1 MFWHICNKS
10 VTFLMSLTFE
20 LLRNIEN
27 YRIFSKE
34 TIHIDV
40 VYCNRIRFGRTK
52 WNWFADFFLSSQ
64 NSNQRRR
71 YNQTNTKIVADIT
84 NNTQQT
90 KKNVFFPRST
100 GSYFWCDTKFVQKWF
115 ERARLNKRRLQVARM
130 PIKMFTHTNQME
142 DDRMTVFEFCK
153 SFIGSHIHLI
163 VYKTVFGVYIRR
175 MHTNKHMY
183 EDKTNCAVST
193 AYRNHVYIWN
203 RAEYETL
210 FTFHPYIDKSIRYW
224 HFDVAIA

>member
-1 MFWHICNKS
+1 MLWHICNKS

-40 VYCNRIRFGRTK
+40 VYCNRIRFGQTK

-64 NSNQRRR
+64 NSDQRRR

-90 KKNVFFPRST
+90 KICVFSSVDRFLLLMRYEIRTKMIWACSTQQKAAAGSENADKNVYTHKSNGGRSN
-100 GSYFWCDTKFVQKWF
+100 D
-115 ERARLNKRRLQVARM
+115 
-130 PIKMFTHTNQME
+130 
-142 DDRMTVFEFCK
+142 
-153 SFIGSHIHLI
+153 
-163 VYKTVFGVYIRR
+163 
-175 MHTNKHMY
+175 
-183 EDKTNCAVST
+183 
-193 AYRNHVYIWN
+193 
-203 RAEYETL
+203 
-210 FTFHPYIDKSIRYW
+210 SIR
-224 HFDVAIA
+224 VL